1 MSSDRM
7 RLEDTN
13 YLRYKYLGE
22 DLGGHYLGCW
32 KEHIGCAIEKLLG
45 EVDALRAD
53 ISKLDPNTDDKAK
66 DQPAL
71 PPVAYDYWDTYHD

>member
-1 MSSDRM
+1 MSADRM

-32 KEHIGCAIEKLLG
+32 KDHIGCAIHRLLD

-53 ISKLDPNTDDKAK
+53 ISSPDPATCNKTK
-66 DQPAL
+66 DQLAL

>member
-1 MSSDRM
+1 MSADRM

-32 KEHIGCAIEKLLG
+32 KDHIGCAIHRLLD

-53 ISKLDPNTDDKAK
+53 ISNPDPATGNKTK

>member
-1 MSSDRM
+1 MSADRM

-32 KEHIGCAIEKLLG
+32 KDHIGCAIHRLLD

-53 ISKLDPNTDDKAK
+53 ISNLDPDTCNKTK
-66 DQPAL
+66 DQLAL
-71 PPVAYDYWDTYHD
+71 PTVAHDYWDTYHD